1 MLFLKLNDTAFLSLD
16 VKKHN
21 YNEIENLT
29 LDGNK
34 LESLPEK
41 LLDMN
46 LGMRFSAKHNQLT
59 SISYDVSQRLI
70 KTTDVLELSNNPWK
84 CTCSSQIN
92 DLNLLAKVADREL
105 MLCGPGSDI
114 ELENKR
120 IVSLDPEILCPPSSN
135 GESQELL
142 LQLLCVLLAILIVL
156 ILSKLAY
163 DFRVYRTRGQLP
175 WLVLRMP

>member
-59 SISYDVSQRLI
+59 SVSTHFFHIFPR
-70 KTTDVLELSNNPWK
+70 KN
-84 CTCSSQIN
+84 
-92 DLNLLAKVADREL
+92 
-105 MLCGPGSDI
+105 
-114 ELENKR
+114 
-120 IVSLDPEILCPPSSN
+120 
-135 GESQELL
+135 
-142 LQLLCVLLAILIVL
+142 
-156 ILSKLAY
+156 
-163 DFRVYRTRGQLP
+163 RVGG
-175 WLVLRMP
+175 